1 MQEAERHV
9 VVPALQEAERQAG
22 LDTILAALA
31 QKGAQEA
38 ALANELAALRGQEQV
53 GTAGTT
59 GQPPPLHSS
68 HVRLPLAGS
77 VHGLL

>member
-1 MQEAERHV
+1 M
-9 VVPALQEAERQAG
+9 QEAERQAG

-53 GTAGTT
+53 GVAGAT
-59 GQPPPLHSS
+59 GPPPWVPPPVHRS
-68 HVRLPLAGS
+68 HVCLPPAGS
-77 VHGLL
+77 RPGLA